1 MKNKRIVA
9 CDPNLSD
16 IVYCVSK
23 NIKEKVVVNENNKL
37 TVIDDEEIITFRYT
51 QNQRRFKTRNK
62 KYNKLQDSINKETKI
77 NKGTVKEIESELT
90 NYNSKRTNYNNFI
103 KYCKKKNEVNR
114 LLFSH
119 YSQKLF
125 RKIKFNRY
133 TNTQKSES
141 KMIKNFSNKFGKP
154 NERTVI

>member
-77 NKGTVKEIESELT
+77 NKRTVKEIESELS
-90 NYNSKRTNYNNFI
+90 NYDNFI